1 MFTGIIESIGQIKS
15 LSQNKGD
22 IELIVKYDESNFDDI
37 SNGDSIAI
45 NGICLTLKSYDSKLL
60 YFDVSIETNSRTAG
74 FKIGQYVNLERSLK
88 INGRISGH
96 FVSGHIDSV
105 GKILEITKKD
115 KCEEWVIQA
124 PKYLMKFI
132 TEKCSVTIDGVSLTV
147 NKVENERFYINLIPF
162 TLKET
167 CLDNLTLK
175 DKVNIEIA
183 MLARYVEKLM
193 KT

>member
-60 YFDVSIETNSRTAG
+60 HFDVSIETNSRTAG

-175 DKVNIEIA
+175 DKVHIEID

>member
-60 YFDVSIETNSRTAG
+60 NFDVSIETNSRTAG

-175 DKVNIEIA
+175 DKVNIEID